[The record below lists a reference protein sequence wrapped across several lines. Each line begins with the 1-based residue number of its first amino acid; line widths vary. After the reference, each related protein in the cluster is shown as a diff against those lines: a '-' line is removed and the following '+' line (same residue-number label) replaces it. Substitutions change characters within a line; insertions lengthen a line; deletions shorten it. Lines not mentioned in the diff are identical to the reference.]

1 MAYHEGEDRPAD
13 MARSAM
19 TWRPSRP
26 WRWAIIAGVVFL
38 AAAPALFGLSLIEN
52 WREAPVFPLALIA
65 LGPLTVLSVFVAL
78 TPFLEGWWLRRWRP
92 DKSAEGRDGGSEG
105 ESERTG

>member
-1 MAYHEGEDRPAD
+1 MAHEDGVGRPED
-13 MARSAM
+13 MTRSAI

-26 WRWAIIAGVVFL
+26 WRWAIIGGVFFL
-38 AAAPALFGLSLIEN
+38 AASPALFAILLLDD
-52 WREAPVFPLALIA
+52 WREAPVFPLFLIA
-65 LGPLTVLSVFVAL
+65 FGPLTVVSLFVAL

-92 DKSAEGRDGGSEG
+92 GKSGQGRDGGAEG